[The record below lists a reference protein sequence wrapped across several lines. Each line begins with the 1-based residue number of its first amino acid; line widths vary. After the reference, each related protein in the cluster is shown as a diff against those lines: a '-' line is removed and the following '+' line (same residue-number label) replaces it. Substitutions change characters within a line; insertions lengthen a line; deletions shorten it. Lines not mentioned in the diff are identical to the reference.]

1 MRETIFQS
9 AQEMP
14 REGDREVVRTAL
26 SSVEKRSGPII
37 LGEKIF
43 TSHSV
48 ENLPPPKRGCH
59 Y

>member
-14 REGDREVVRTAL
+14 REGNKEIVRTAL

-43 TSHSV
+43 TSHDV
-48 ENLPPPKRGCH
+48 QNLPPPKRGCH

>member
-14 REGDREVVRTAL
+14 RDGDKDVVRTAL
-26 SSVEKRSGPII
+26 SPADKRSGPIM

-43 TSHSV
+43 TSHNV
-48 ENLPPPKRGCH
+48 DNLPPPKRGCH